1 MGINLLGR
9 LGALS
14 FSGKIGNREY
24 WTMAREA
31 TGDVIFSIHVDG
43 ECFFEERFP
52 GRGIYGLIQLITSVH
67 ERGYVEEEFEIFN
80 VFNEVECKICDLFD
94 S

>member
-1 MGINLLGR
+1 MGINLLDR

-52 GRGIYGLIQLITSVH
+52 GRGNHGLIQLITSVH
-67 ERGYVEEEFEIFN
+67 ERGYVE
-80 VFNEVECKICDLFD
+80 VECKICDLFD
-94 S
+94 PAE

>member
-1 MGINLLGR
+1 MGINLLDR

-31 TGDVIFSIHVDG
+31 AGDVIFSIHVDG
-43 ECFFEERFP
+43 ECYFEEKFSGQKAP
-52 GRGIYGLIQLITSVH
+52 IYQMTLAQIDI
-67 ERGYVEEEFEIFN
+67 
-80 VFNEVECKICDLFD
+80 
-94 S
+94 